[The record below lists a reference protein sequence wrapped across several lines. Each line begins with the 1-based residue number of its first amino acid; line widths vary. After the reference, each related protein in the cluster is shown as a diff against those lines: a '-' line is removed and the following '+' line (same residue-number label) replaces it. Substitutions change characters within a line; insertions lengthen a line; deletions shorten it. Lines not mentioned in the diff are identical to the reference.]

1 MSLFTSKIVMPEALN
16 ESINSFFEEWVLL
29 WLGEPEQRWDG
40 PVEYLP
46 WWWMV
51 QLLQLLQPPESCCF
65 PLCCVW
71 LNGKIKTKNL
81 KTLKNKIQFVEGR
94 SLKWR
99 PILRSCASL
108 SISTLRVKTRTNDK
122 QPSQSLIYDS
132 HLRLFPLL
140 KADRPNTIYKQNYIW
155 KRAPKG
161 KCFLHSNCVY
171 IHTLMLLLQILVTEW
186 LNMIINQ
193 HRDFS
198 SPYASQFYKF
208 DIPSF
213 KFQAGAWAGT
223 NANKISS
230 IKQHTIGLL
239 DQTAKYESVFVN
251 SWGTSL
257 QIVWLKAF
265 IESLISR
272 PNTVF

>member
-1 MSLFTSKIVMPEALN
+1 
-16 ESINSFFEEWVLL
+16 
-29 WLGEPEQRWDG
+29 
-40 PVEYLP
+40 
-46 WWWMV
+46 
-51 QLLQLLQPPESCCF
+51 
-65 PLCCVW
+65 
-71 LNGKIKTKNL
+71 
-81 KTLKNKIQFVEGR
+81 
-94 SLKWR
+94 
-99 PILRSCASL
+99 LRSCASL